1 MQHVLDTG
9 KRVFSA
15 AIAAATIAFSIGAA
29 ALVSPVAAQAVS
41 AGDLIK
47 GTSLSTVYYKGY
59 DGLRYAF
66 PNEKTFFSWH
76 ADFDDVMT
84 ISDTELAGYTL
95 GGNVVVRNGT
105 HFIKVTSDAKV
116 YAVGRDGDLH
126 WIETETVATDL
137 AGSNWAANTID
148 VPDVFFDDYTV
159 GTSLMSATAFEGAV
173 YEMGGATYLSW
184 DGEMREVTAAGMTA
198 NNIWDTFV
206 LDGSNI
212 DDSALTMGS
221 EISGEE
227 LALVDDAQTEDGM
240 TEVVGD
246 LEISEASSMP
256 AGVSLTG
263 GSNSVEVFSFDV
275 EAGSEDATLDSLVL
289 GMTGAGATTNIS
301 AVYLYEGNTR
311 LTESRTVNASTRD
324 VTFSNLGLEIGAGD
338 EHTYTVRVT
347 ISTSQ
352 TAADTF
358 GFEIAAEADVV
369 GSGDVDGSFPIEGN
383 TFTLTGSDS
392 GTLEIDK
399 TGTIADPTI
408 GAVDAEIGMFKA
420 TASGTEGASIEMVTL
435 NIDQASDHD
444 NFKLWDGTT
453 ELAMGEDIGGDLV
466 VFDLSDSPFEIEEG
480 GNNIFTVSADIG
492 GQDADTIKVGIENAV
507 DVLSIGTDFGFGM
520 TVDIATN
527 GTYGA
532 TGGSCTSSSSNCS
545 FSTIV
550 GGELTIAF
558 NGPSASDVQID
569 SQDQEFF
576 SFSVTAAQDI
586 VVKDLDIQIGA
597 DDDGDATP
605 DATEGQEGGGATTDD
620 DGLIN
625 TGSEANFKDIKI
637 INADTGA
644 VVMGPLELDT
654 VTDDA
659 ADETSL
665 TGAAEDALQIIDF
678 TDDFSMSAG
687 ETLNLMVT
695 ADVDNGLT
703 SGETAV
709 VILDI
714 SGLSVE
720 DVNGDA
726 LATADIVPGSDITG
740 YNQTARSATLTFSVA
755 SSPGDVTTVD
765 GTDGVTVLAMNA
777 AVNDASDVTITD
789 LTLSAYGVDD
799 ASDDGDVAETYVIG
813 GDANSDINDYI
824 ESCSL
829 YDGATLLD
837 GPEGPASNGQTIR
850 FADIVWEI
858 EAGNTGLLT
867 VKCNFANTS
876 TSGRA
881 LFSFDIA
888 DEDAD
893 VVAEDDDGDTLAAAS
908 VLGDVPNGATD
919 STNSVN
925 LLDSGSLA
933 ITAGSGTPSADFI
946 LSSSD
951 DNHVGTFRFTGT
963 NEAFSVETLTFSEE
977 QAEDDAA
984 SSESTNYANNV
995 EMVTIEYPKADG
1007 TTGTKSVSMSG
1018 NEAKFS
1024 TLDMHVSVGTPSDVE
1039 VFVDV
1044 PLIARDAGGSA
1055 TSGEKVRLGLFVD
1068 TTNDDNYKAVGIG
1081 SGATLDDDDQGALG
1095 DDIVT
1100 TDGIHTFVVRESKPT
1115 VTLSALSPS
1124 GSSVVGRSEVLRF
1137 NVAAASNEDVV
1148 LSRMTFK
1155 VNATDN
1161 ANVGT
1166 NDWNACDNAA
1176 DAGEMAPQDF
1186 DIYNLTDDGTTTTLD
1201 LDSDSD
1207 QNDSLAEMLAG
1218 TDSPWTLLKATG
1230 AICDSTEADVG
1241 FVQLRLPTTE
1251 IIPKGE
1257 TKTFAIY
1264 LDSTGASATTDDSI
1278 RLDIP
1283 SDPITGTFIYDDNGS
1298 NEADVALTDTTI
1310 TVDDGTEYAIGDV
1323 LSYDADD
1330 SATGGTSGS
1339 PDSDEEYMLVTLVT
1353 TNDLTVVR
1361 GYLGSVMEA
1370 ADADADSDEYE
1381 VTDGI
1386 FRIPGSFLW
1395 KDDGVTGHTGSA
1407 DDFWGSYLI
1416 DNTTVSGGTLVF

>member
-159 GTSLMSATAFEGAV
+159 GTSLMSATAFEGAA
-173 YEMGGATYLSW
+173 YEMGGVTYVSW

-227 LALVDDAQTEDGM
+227 LALVDDAQTEDSV
-240 TEVVGD
+240 TVVVGD

-263 GSNSVEVFSFDV
+263 GSNSVEVFAFDV
-275 EAGSEDATLDSLVL
+275 EAGAEDATLDSLVL

-358 GFEIAAEADVV
+358 GFEIVAEADVV
-369 GSGDVDGSFPIEGN
+369 GSGDVDGSFPIEGS
-383 TFTLTGSDS
+383 TFTFTGSDS

-420 TASGTEGASIEMVTL
+420 TASGTEGASIEMMTL

-466 VFDLSDSPFEIEEG
+466 VFDLSDAPFEIEEG
-480 GNNIFTVSADIG
+480 GNNIFTVSANIG
-492 GQDADTIKVGIENAV
+492 GQDNDTIKVGIENAV

-532 TGGSCTSSSSNCS
+532 TGGSCTSSSSSCS

-558 NGPSASDVQID
+558 NGPSASDIQID

-586 VVKDLDIQIGA
+586 IVKDLDIQIAA
-597 DDDGDATP
+597 DDNNTGGPTDGVEGGDATP
-605 DATEGQEGGGATTDD
+605 DD

-625 TGSEANFKDIKI
+625 TGAEANFKDIKI

-654 VTDDA
+654 VTDSA
-659 ADETSL
+659 VDETSL
-665 TGAAEDALQIIDF
+665 VGEAEDALQIIDF

-726 LATADIVPGSDITG
+726 LATADIVPGTDLSG
-740 YNQTARSATLTFSVA
+740 YDQTARSSTLTFSLA
-755 SSPGDVTTVD
+755 SVPGDVTTID
-765 GTDGVTVLAMNA
+765 GTDGVTAVVFNA
-777 AVNDASDVTITD
+777 AVNDASDVRITD
-789 LTLSAYGVDD
+789 FTLSAYGENTAV
-799 ASDDGDVAETYVIG
+799 GGTYTIG
-813 GDANSDINDYI
+813 GEANADINDYI

-829 YDGATLLD
+829 YDEATLLD

-850 FADIVWEI
+850 FADINWLI
-858 EAGNTGLLT
+858 ENGSTESLT

-876 TSGRA
+876 TAGNA
-881 LFSFDIA
+881 FFAFDIA
-888 DEDAD
+888 DEDTD

-908 VLGDVPNGATD
+908 VLGDTPNGTTAPNNTVTLSD
-919 STNSVN
+919 A
-925 LLDSGSLA
+925 GSLA
-933 ITAGSGTPSADFI
+933 ITVGSDTPSTDFV
-946 LSSSD
+946 LTSSAS
-951 DNHVGTFRFTGT
+951 NHVATYRFTAT
-963 NEAFSVETLTFSEE
+963 NEAFDIQTLSFSEE
-977 QAEDDAA
+977 QGEDD
-984 SSESTNYANNV
+984 TNGISVTTNSNETLYANNISL
-995 EMVTIEYPKADG
+995 VTIEYPKADG
-1007 TTGTKSVSMSG
+1007 TTGTESVGMSS

-1024 TLDMHVSVGTPSDVE
+1024 SLDMRINVGEPADVE
-1039 VFVDV
+1039 VSVNV
-1044 PLIARDAGGSA
+1044 PLTARDAGGSA
-1055 TSGEKVRLGLFVD
+1055 TSNEKIRMGWFID
-1068 TTNDDNYKAVGIG
+1068 TTNFDNFKAVGVG
-1081 SGATLDDDDQGALG
+1081 SGTTFTDTDSDGAGTDYTALG
-1095 DDIVT
+1095 NDPFS
-1100 TDGIHTFVVRESKPT
+1100 TDGVSTFVVKETKPT
-1115 VTLSALSPS
+1115 ITLSALSPS
-1124 GSSVVGRSEVLRF
+1124 GSAVVGRSEVMRF
-1137 NVAAASNEDVV
+1137 NVAASSNEDLV
-1148 LSRMTFK
+1148 LSELIYKFST
-1155 VNATDN
+1155 TDN
-1161 ANVGT
+1161 APIST
-1166 NDWNACDNAA
+1166 ASWNACDTDQ
-1176 DAGEMAPQDF
+1176 DAGEMRTSDF
-1186 DIYNLTDDGTTTTLD
+1186 DMYNLTTDGTSTSLD
-1201 LDSDSD
+1201 TADGD
-1207 QNDSLAEMLAG
+1207 
-1218 TDSPWTLLKATG
+1218 WTILKATG
-1230 AICDSTEADVG
+1230 AICDGTEATVG
-1241 FVQLRLPTTE
+1241 FARITLPTVE
-1251 IIPKGE
+1251 IVPSG
-1257 TKTFAIY
+1257 TTHTFALY
-1264 LDSTGASATTDDSI
+1264 LDTTGASSSTDDSI
-1278 RLDIP
+1278 RVDLP
-1283 SDPITGTFIYDDNGS
+1283 VDPINSTYLVVNANGNDTAS
-1298 NEADVALTDTTI
+1298 LAATATTI
-1310 TVDDGTEYAIGDV
+1310 NVDTGLGASYTVGDILILDVDDG
-1323 LSYDADD
+1323 S
-1330 SATGGTSGS
+1330 SFTSG
-1339 PDSDEEYMLVTLVT
+1339 DEAMLVTLVAT
-1353 TNDLTVVR
+1353 DTLTVVR
-1361 GYLGSVMEA
+1361 GYLGTLQAIAASVA
-1370 ADADADSDEYE
+1370 TTDAILRMPSSL
-1381 VTDGI
+1381 V
-1386 FRIPGSFLW
+1386 W
-1395 KDDGVTGHTGSA
+1395 KDDGVTGVTGSV
-1407 DDFWGSYLI
+1407 DDFWGSYLV
-1416 DNTTVSGGTLVF
+1416 DNLTVSGGTLVF